1 MTVTKTVEDIQKVL
15 ATGNKNKTMGETKM
29 NQNSSRSHCIFS
41 LYVETQNKETNSFK
55 VGKINFVDL
64 AGSERQSKTGAAG

>member
-1 MTVTKTVEDIQKVL
+1 MSITKTIDDIQKVL

-29 NQNSSRSHCIFS
+29 NTNSSRSHCIFS
-41 LYVETQNKETNSFK
+41 LYVETENKETKSYK

-64 AGSERQSKTGAAG
+64 AGSER